1 MAANMRG
8 GGGVI
13 NVVVLAIL
21 VCFLITIFQAASAES
36 HEKKPD
42 KAVEKSKEAPVEKKV
57 EGAADTAPWDKV
69 KSWASK
75 ASESLPKSF
84 SFKKAAPA
92 SQDSHGTGETVKG
105 TTTKGYE
112 TGKKAT
118 QDGIENTGQAAKKV
132 GEKIKQ
138 TAGKGNG
145 EL

>member
-1 MAANMRG
+1 MAANMRV

-21 VCFLITIFQAASAES
+21 VCFLLTIFQAASAES

-42 KAVEKSKEAPVEKKV
+42 QAVENSKEGHVEKKV
-57 EGAADTAPWDKV
+57 EGAAGTAPWDKV
-69 KSWASK
+69 KGWASK

-84 SFKKAAPA
+84 SFKRAAPA
-92 SQDSHGTGETVKG
+92 SQGTGETVG
-105 TTTKGYE
+105 TTSKGYE
-112 TGKKAT
+112 IGKKAT
-118 QDGIENTGQAAKKV
+118 QDVIENTGQAAKKG
-132 GEKIKQ
+132 GEKVKQ

>member
-36 HEKKPD
+36 HEKKP
-42 KAVEKSKEAPVEKKV
+42 EGPVEKKV
-57 EGAADTAPWDKV
+57 EGAAGTPPWDKV

>member
-1 MAANMRG
+1 M
-8 GGGVI
+8 
-13 NVVVLAIL
+13 VVLAIL
-21 VCFLITIFQAASAES
+21 VCFLITTFQAASAES
-36 HEKKPD
+36 HEKKP
-42 KAVEKSKEAPVEKKV
+42 ENSKEGHVEKKV
-57 EGAADTAPWDKV
+57 EGAVGTAPWDKV
-69 KSWASK
+69 KGWASK

-92 SQDSHGTGETVKG
+92 SQGTGETAKG

-112 TGKKAT
+112 IGKKAT
-118 QDGIENTGQAAKKV
+118 QDVIENTGQAAKKG